1 LPLMAAIS
9 AAFVVALA
17 FTGLAPLWGTG
28 YSGGILLAAAA
39 VLVFL
44 VNAVYQDGRAENRSA
59 TVLRYAS
66 LVAAVVVVVLIALA
80 AYGLLLRIQQ
90 YGLTPGRIGAAA
102 CIVVGACYGVGYL
115 IAAARS
121 GVLLRGLE
129 PTNVITALVIVAVL
143 LLLRSP
149 FADPDRIAV
158 ADQLRRL
165 QTGLVRPATFDFAF
179 LRFRAGPPG
188 VEALR
193 QLAAN
198 AQGPEA
204 AAVGERA
211 AKTLA
216 AVSPYDAGA
225 APPVGPEE
233 RAENITVVYPAGAAL
248 PKSFF
253 RQDWSVIQRERS
265 LPRCLVEQV
274 KCNAVLIDL
283 DGAGHPEILLFDNTA
298 SGVTGAFKTA
308 PKGDWEFIGTIEN
321 IDCPGVRDALKSGH
335 FSTVEPAVKDIDAAG
350 ERLRIVKRWCK

>member
-1 LPLMAAIS
+1 
-9 AAFVVALA
+9 
-17 FTGLAPLWGTG
+17 
-28 YSGGILLAAAA
+28 
-39 VLVFL
+39 
-44 VNAVYQDGRAENRSA
+44 
-59 TVLRYAS
+59 
-66 LVAAVVVVVLIALA
+66 VVLIALA

-102 CIVVGACYGVGYL
+102 CIVVGACYGVGYV

-158 ADQLRRL
+158 ADQVRRL

-179 LRFRAGPPG
+179 LRFRAGRPG

-198 AQGPEA
+198 TQGPEA
-204 AAVGERA
+204 TAIAERA

-216 AVSPYDAGA
+216 ATSPFDAGA
-225 APPVGPEE
+225 APPPVGPEE
-233 RAENITVVYPAGAAL
+233 RAENIAVVYPAGAAL

-253 RQDWSVIQRERS
+253 RQDWSVIQREHS
-265 LPRCLVEQV
+265 LPRCLVDQA

-283 DGAGHPEILLFDNTA
+283 GGDGHPEILLFDNTTPA
-298 SGVTGAFKTA
+298 ITGAFKTG
-308 PKGDWEFIGTIEN
+308 PKGDWELIGTIEN

-335 FSTVEPAVKDIDAAG
+335 FAMIEPALKDIDAAG

>member
-1 LPLMAAIS
+1 
-9 AAFVVALA
+9 
-17 FTGLAPLWGTG
+17 
-28 YSGGILLAAAA
+28 
-39 VLVFL
+39 
-44 VNAVYQDGRAENRSA
+44 
-59 TVLRYAS
+59 
-66 LVAAVVVVVLIALA
+66 
-80 AYGLLLRIQQ
+80 
-90 YGLTPGRIGAAA
+90 
-102 CIVVGACYGVGYL
+102 
-115 IAAARS
+115 
-121 GVLLRGLE
+121 
-129 PTNVITALVIVAVL
+129 VIVAVL

-165 QTGLVRPATFDFAF
+165 QAGLVRPATFDFAF
-179 LRFRAGPPG
+179 LRFRAGRPG

-198 AQGPEA
+198 TQGPEA
-204 AAVGERA
+204 AAIAERA

-216 AVSPYDAGA
+216 ATSPYDAGA
-225 APPVGPEE
+225 APPPVGAEE
-233 RAENITVVYPAGAAL
+233 RAENITVVYPTGAAL

-265 LPRCLVEQV
+265 LPRCLFEQA

-283 DGAGHPEILLFDNTA
+283 DGDGHPEILLFDNTA
-298 SGVTGAFKTA
+298 SAITGAFKTG

-350 ERLRIVKRWCK
+350 ERLRIVKRWCR